1 VDMRKASF
9 QHRSTSDMLKIIS
22 DDNLDR
28 KKKLLTKRRDLQKSL
43 IKYNSCSTI
52 FAERVFAF
60 PGMTNIL
67 YRYGI
72 TI

>member
-1 VDMRKASF
+1 MRKDTF
-9 QHRSTSDMLKIIS
+9 QHRSTSDMLKILS
-22 DDNLDR
+22 VDDLDR

-43 IKYNSCSTI
+43 VKYNSCSTI

-67 YRYGI
+67 YRYDI
-72 TI
+72 LI